1 MAKLLPMG
9 TSTRGRVAALRA
21 WTGSVALAVADLRVA
36 GLAMCAAALV
46 LPLVPFYPG
55 VTCPLRAST
64 GIPCPLCGL
73 TTSVRATLRLD
84 VAEAVALNP
93 GGLAAT
99 VAAAGLLL
107 TRRTRITVPAAA
119 LPILIACLWVFE
131 LFRFDLI

>member
-1 MAKLLPMG
+1 MG
-9 TSTRGRVAALRA
+9 ISTGRSAALRA
-21 WTGSVALAVADLRVA
+21 WTGSVALDVAELRVV
-36 GLAMCAAALV
+36 GLALCVGALV
-46 LPLVPFYPG
+46 LPVVPFYPG
-55 VTCPLRAST
+55 VICPLRAST

-84 VAEAVALNP
+84 VGEAVALNP

-107 TRRTRITVPAAA
+107 TRRTRITVPAAS
-119 LPILIACLWVFE
+119 LPILIAWLWIFE

>member
-1 MAKLLPMG
+1 MG

-21 WTGSVALAVADLRVA
+21 RTGSIALDVADLRVA

-84 VAEAVALNP
+84 VAEAVGLNP
-93 GGLAAT
+93 GGLVAT
-99 VAAAGLLL
+99 AAAGLLL
-107 TRRTRITVPAAA
+107 TRRTRITLPAAA
-119 LPILIACLWVFE
+119 LPILIACLWVFQ
-131 LFRFDLI
+131 LFRFDLL